1 MPSCSDYRGSRDQQ
15 WAIMSRQS
23 MLNKHDCRACLD
35 DCRACSPF
43 EREQLVVVVVSLS
56 NGIDVEKGD
65 LPLVL
70 ADPRQPQRGPHV
82 HEVGHRV
89 PQVVDVVV

>member
-1 MPSCSDYRGSRDQQ
+1 
-15 WAIMSRQS
+15 
-23 MLNKHDCRACLD
+23 MLNEDDCRACLD

-56 NGIDVEKGD
+56 NGIDVEEGD